1 MHRNL
6 RNYTRTILT
15 LLIAVVW
22 LTGFAQQGLTSA
34 EVQAQLRS
42 KGVTE
47 VDLQKFLDSKSLTV
61 AQLEQLSP
69 EELLQLSDEL
79 DTFMKVDRSPAK
91 KTVKTVKTPKKKP
104 TSRADV
110 EKKTTSQITKSST
123 ATENDKNPTRFG
135 DQLFINPT
143 ISLIEGAANR
153 PVPGRYTLNPGD
165 QVSVSIYG
173 RSKLDQVYT
182 IDESGSI
189 AYDNGNRRLL
199 VGGLS
204 LNQARKKI
212 EQAFGSVYVFR
223 TGEIT
228 INVVGVS
235 TIAVSIYGEVQKP
248 GGYLISAVNSPIN
261 ALFAARGINSKGSY
275 RNIKL
280 IKENGYNVDIDLYTF
295 LTEPEKMPEIGL
307 SNNDVIHVP
316 SLQNVVSLQGA
327 VNRPMQYELKA
338 SETVADLLRFANGLS
353 QNANTDYLQV
363 TRLENGIKRVYDVDL
378 NGDAASSFVLQN
390 GDLVSISSI
399 TSEVSNAIEVIGQV
413 NNPGSFELQNGMLVS
428 DLIGKLVF
436 NESTRK
442 DLALIN
448 RTQKDGRTELIKV
461 NLSAIQED
469 DSNPSNIELQNN
481 DVLLI
486 WAIDRFVDNSS
497 NLILAGAVKFPGKY
511 PYDRNSKTQLSEVIE
526 FAGGLRRDASNVG
539 MIYRREPL
547 NKKIIEYI
555 RINPISAVESV
566 DDNSLNIQLMPY
578 DSIVVIEDKQIVS
591 AFTVEI
597 SGQVNNGGVYQY
609 GDGMTVK
616 DLLVLA
622 KGFTLSAQTEQIEVN
637 RVIIQNNQPTEVKI
651 ATIKA
656 ERDLAVEDET
666 STYVL
671 KPFDKVYVRTV
682 PEFELQQVVT
692 ISGEVKY
699 PGQYVLEKK
708 NEKLMDVIKRAGGF
722 TSQAFLTGSSLNRTQ
737 NDVGEIILNMAE
749 AQKSNR
755 SKYNYVLKN
764 RDVITIPKQQDIV
777 TLQSN
782 SLYKRVP
789 TLQKDNLTDNTVSF
803 AYFPGKKAGYYVR
816 KFGGGFGETS
826 DRKELFVQHANGEIA
841 ETKDF
846 MLFRLYPKVR
856 EGSLIVLPEK
866 EEEKLA
872 AEEKEPIDW
881 NQVLSN
887 SVAQAT
893 SLLTLILFIDRI

>member
-1 MHRNL
+1 M
-6 RNYTRTILT
+6 
-15 LLIAVVW
+15 
-22 LTGFAQQGLTSA
+22 
-34 EVQAQLRS
+34 
-42 KGVTE
+42 
-47 VDLQKFLDSKSLTV
+47 
-61 AQLEQLSP
+61 
-69 EELLQLSDEL
+69 
-79 DTFMKVDRSPAK
+79 
-91 KTVKTVKTPKKKP
+91 
-104 TSRADV
+104 
-110 EKKTTSQITKSST
+110 
-123 ATENDKNPTRFG
+123 
-135 DQLFINPT
+135 
-143 ISLIEGAANR
+143 
-153 PVPGRYTLNPGD
+153 NPGD

-327 VNRPMQYELKA
+327 VNRPMQYEMKE

-363 TRLENGIKRVYDVDL
+363 TRQENGIKRVYDVDL
-378 NGDAASSFVLQN
+378 TGQSASSFILQN
-390 GDLVSISSI
+390 GDSISVSRI
-399 TSEVSNAIEVIGQV
+399 ISEVSNAVEVKGQV
-413 NNPGSFELQNGMLVS
+413 NNPGSFELRKGMVVS
-428 DLIGKLVF
+428 DLLDRLVF
-436 NESTRK
+436 NASTRK
-442 DLALIN
+442 DFALLN
-448 RTQKDGRTELIKV
+448 RTQADGTTKLIKV
-461 NLSAIQED
+461 NIAEIQGD
-469 DSNPSNIELQNN
+469 VASTSNIELQNN

-486 WAIDRFVDNSS
+486 WGIERFVDNTSD
-497 NLILAGAVKFPGKY
+497 LFLDGAVRFPGRY
-511 PYDRNSKTQLSEVIE
+511 PYDRSTKSKLSDVIE

-555 RINPISAVESV
+555 RINPISATENVN
-566 DDNSLNIQLMPY
+566 DAALNIELMPF
-578 DSIVVIEDKQIVS
+578 DSVVIIEDKQIIS
-591 AFTVEI
+591 ESTVEI
-597 SGQVNNGGVYQY
+597 GGQVYNVGIYQY
-609 GDGMTVK
+609 GEGMTVK

-622 KGFTLSAQTEQIEVN
+622 EGFTLSAETDQIEVN
-637 RVIIQNNQPTEVKI
+637 RVIMQNNRPTEIKI
-651 ATIKA
+651 ATITA
-656 ERDLAVEDET
+656 ERDLSLEDEAC
-666 STYVL
+666 SYEL

-692 ISGEVKY
+692 IAGEVKY
-699 PGQYVLEKK
+699 PGQYVLEQK
-708 NEKLMDVIKRAGGF
+708 NEKLMDIIERAGGF
-722 TSQAFLTGSSLNRTQ
+722 TSEAFLAGSSLNRSQ
-737 NDVGEIILNMAE
+737 NQVGEIILNLAE

-755 SKYNYVLKN
+755 SKYNYILKN
-764 RDVITIPKQQDIV
+764 KDVITIPKQVDIV

-782 SLYKRVP
+782 SLHKRLAS
-789 TLQKDNLTDNTVSF
+789 LQKDESTDNTISI
-803 AYFPGKKAGYYVR
+803 AYFPGKNAGYYVR

-841 ETKDF
+841 ETKDY
-846 MLFRLYPKVR
+846 LLYLKYPEVR
-856 EGSLIVLPEK
+856 KGSLIVIPEK
-866 EEEKLA
+866 APEKLKD
-872 AEEKEPIDW
+872 EEKEPIDW
-881 NQVLSN
+881 TQVLN
-887 SVAQAT
+887 DSVTQVV
-893 SLLTLILFIDRI
+893 SILTLLLLVERL